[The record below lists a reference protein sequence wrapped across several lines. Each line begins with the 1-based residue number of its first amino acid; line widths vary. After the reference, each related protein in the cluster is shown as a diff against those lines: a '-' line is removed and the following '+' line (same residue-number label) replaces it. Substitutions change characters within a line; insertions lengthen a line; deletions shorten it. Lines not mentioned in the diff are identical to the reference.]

1 MSLGVRNPEIRAVVL
16 ATNPVAMI
24 ANWIYD
30 PFRGVLDNGAK
41 TDLLAA
47 FAVLSVV
54 ALAGFDLKP
63 SHGVC
68 GASRRKSS
76 PET

>member
-30 PFRGVLDNGAK
+30 PFRGVLDNGRRRI
-41 TDLLAA
+41 LLAA

-54 ALAGFDLKP
+54 ALPD
-63 SHGVC
+63 SI
-68 GASRRKSS
+68 
-76 PET
+76 